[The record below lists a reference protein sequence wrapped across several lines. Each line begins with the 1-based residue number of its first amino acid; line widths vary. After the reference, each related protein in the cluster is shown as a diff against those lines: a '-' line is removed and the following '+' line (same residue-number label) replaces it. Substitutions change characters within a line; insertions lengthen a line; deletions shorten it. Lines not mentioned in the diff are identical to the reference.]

1 MFHPLLDA
9 HSMNYYGGREG
20 GGGEREIGIY
30 SFAKKEKKKN

>member
-20 GGGEREIGIY
+20 GGEREIGIY
-30 SFAKKEKKKN
+30 SFARKEKKKN